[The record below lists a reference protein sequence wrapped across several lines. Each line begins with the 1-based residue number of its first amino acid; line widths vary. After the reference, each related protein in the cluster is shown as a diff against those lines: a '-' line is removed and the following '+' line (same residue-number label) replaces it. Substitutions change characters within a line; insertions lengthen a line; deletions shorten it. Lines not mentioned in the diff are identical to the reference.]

1 VRILLVDNYDS
12 YTYNLFQLLAAVAG
26 SEPTVLANDDP
37 RLAAVDR
44 LAAQCVVISPGPGR
58 PHRVTDL
65 GWGWELLDR
74 RHDLPVLGVCLGHQ
88 AIALHAGARVDQR
101 RARHGLI
108 DRVRHTGAGLFAGI
122 PQGFAAVR
130 YHSLRVAEPVP
141 ADLMVSAWAADG
153 TVMALTHR
161 RLPRWGVQ
169 FHPESIASE
178 HGVQLVGNF
187 LALARAAGSA
197 TATAT
202 ARPVAAVPRRAA
214 TAPVTTAPVTIRQP
228 APDAAAP
235 DAAASGPGWRRD
247 VTVLDAEIDTEA
259 VFQDLYADARYAYWL
274 DGADVAAGRSRFSFL
289 GDADG
294 PLAEVL
300 SYRIGSGRVEVRRPD
315 RPVGQETGG
324 ILDVLRQRLARRR
337 LPPAGLPFDFAGGY
351 VGYLGYEMKADC
363 APTTARRADTPDAVW
378 IFADRLVAV
387 DHLHRRTY
395 LVALSIDDVGQH
407 AARDW
412 LAATATRL
420 RAVPSSV
427 RPGPSDKP
435 SAPDAGT
442 DLWRWV
448 TPARGR
454 SHYLADVDAART
466 QLRRGESYE
475 ICLTNQL
482 RLPPVADPLAYY
494 RTLRRINPAPYAA
507 YLRLDDVAV
516 ASSSPERFL
525 RIRPDGRVDSS
536 PVKGTSARADD
547 AAEDDR
553 LRRTLASSAKTRA
566 ENLMIVDLLR
576 NDLGRVCE
584 VGSVRVPRF
593 LATETYPTLHQLVST
608 VEGRL
613 RPSISA
619 VDCVRSCFP
628 GGSMTGAPKLRTME
642 IIDRLEQ
649 RARGIYSGA
658 LGYFALGGGA
668 DFSIVIRTAVLTGD
682 GVTIGTGGAIVL
694 DSDPADEYAET
705 MLKARALLVA
715 YRSATRSVR

>member
-1 VRILLVDNYDS
+1 MRILLVDNYDS

-37 RLAAVDR
+37 RLAAVDQI
-44 LAAQCVVISPGPGR
+44 AAQCVVISPGPGR

-74 RHDLPVLGVCLGHQ
+74 RRDLPVLGVCLGHQ

-101 RARHGLI
+101 RARHGQV
-108 DRVRHTGAGLFAGI
+108 DRVRHTGTGLFAGI

-130 YHSLRVAEPVP
+130 YHSLQVTEPVP
-141 ADLMVSAWAADG
+141 ADLMVSARAADG
-153 TVMALTHR
+153 TVMAVTHR

-169 FHPESIASE
+169 FHPESIGTE
-178 HGVQLVGNF
+178 HGARLVGNF
-187 LALARAAGSA
+187 LALARAVGPA
-197 TATAT
+197 TATDTAT
-202 ARPVAAVPRRAA
+202 VRPVTAGPRRAA
-214 TAPVTTAPVTIRQP
+214 TASVTTRQP
-228 APDAAAP
+228 APDPAAA
-235 DAAASGPGWRRD
+235 DPGWRCD
-247 VTVLDAEIDTEA
+247 VTVVDTEIDTEA
-259 VFQDLYADARYAYWL
+259 AFLELYADAQYAYWL

-300 SYRIGSGRVEVRRPD
+300 SYRVGSGRVEVRRPA
-315 RPVGQETGG
+315 RPVEQEPGG

-337 LPPAGLPFDFAGGY
+337 MPPAELPFDFAGGY

-395 LVALSIDDVGQH
+395 LVALSVDDAGQR

-420 RAVPSSV
+420 RVVPSSA
-427 RPGPSDKP
+427 RPGPSGK
-435 SAPDAGT
+435 SAAPPAGT
-442 DLWRWV
+442 DLRRWV
-448 TPARGR
+448 TSARDR

-494 RTLRRINPAPYAA
+494 QTLRRTNPAPYAA
-507 YLRLDDVAV
+507 YLRLDDIAV

-547 AAEDDR
+547 ADEDDR
-553 LRRTLASSAKTRA
+553 LRRTLASSPKTRA

-593 LATETYPTLHQLVST
+593 LATETYSTLHQLVST

-613 RPSISA
+613 RPSVGA

-658 LGYFALGGGA
+658 LGYFGLGGGA
-668 DFSIVIRTAVLTGD
+668 DLSIVIRTAVLTGD
-682 GVTIGTGGAIVL
+682 GFTVGTGGAIVL
-694 DSDPADEYAET
+694 DSDPADEYDET

-715 YRSATRSVR
+715 YRSATRSVQ

>member
-1 VRILLVDNYDS
+1 MRILLVDNYDS

-44 LAAQCVVISPGPGR
+44 LAAECVVISPGPGR

-74 RHDLPVLGVCLGHQ
+74 RRDLPVLGVCLGHQ

-122 PQGFAAVR
+122 PQDFAAVR

-141 ADLMVSAWAADG
+141 ADLMVNAWAADG

-178 HGVQLVGNF
+178 HGAHLVGNF
-187 LALARAAGSA
+187 LALARATGPV
-197 TATAT
+197 TATAA

-214 TAPVTTAPVTIRQP
+214 TASVTPRQP
-228 APDAAAP
+228 TPDAAAP
-235 DAAASGPGWRRD
+235 DPAPSDAGASGPGWRRD

-259 VFQDLYADARYAYWL
+259 AFQDLYADARYAYWL

-289 GDADG
+289 GAADG

-300 SYRIGSGRVEVRRPD
+300 SYRIGSGRIEVRRPD
-315 RPVGQETGG
+315 RPVEQETGG

-337 LPPAGLPFDFAGGY
+337 LPPAELPFDFAGGY

-387 DHLHRRTY
+387 DHLRRRTY
-395 LVALSIDDVGQH
+395 LVALSIDDVGQR

-412 LAATATRL
+412 LAVTATRL

-427 RPGPSDKP
+427 RPGPFDRP

-448 TPARGR
+448 SPARDR
-454 SHYLADVDAART
+454 SHYLADVDEART

-536 PVKGTSARADD
+536 PVKGTSARAND
-547 AAEDDR
+547 ADEDDH
-553 LRRTLASSAKTRA
+553 LRRTLASSPKTRA

-613 RPSISA
+613 RPSVGA
-619 VDCVRSCFP
+619 VDCVRSSFP

-658 LGYFALGGGA
+658 LGYFGLGGGA
-668 DFSIVIRTAVLTGD
+668 DLSIVIRTAVLTGD
-682 GVTIGTGGAIVL
+682 GFTVGTGGAIVL
-694 DSDPADEYAET
+694 ASDPADEYDET

-715 YRSATRSVR
+715 YRSVTRSVR

>member
-1 VRILLVDNYDS
+1 MRILLVDNYDS

-37 RLAAVDR
+37 RLAAVDQI
-44 LAAQCVVISPGPGR
+44 AAQCVVISPGPGR

-74 RHDLPVLGVCLGHQ
+74 RRDLPVLGVCLGHQ

-101 RARHGLI
+101 RARHGQI
-108 DRVRHTGAGLFAGI
+108 DRVRHTGAGLFAGV

-130 YHSLRVAEPVP
+130 YHSLQVTEPVP

-169 FHPESIASE
+169 FHPESIGTE
-178 HGVQLVGNF
+178 HGAQLVGNF
-187 LALARAAGSA
+187 LALARAAGPAAA
-197 TATAT
+197 TATA
-202 ARPVAAVPRRAA
+202 AVRPVAAGPRHADA
-214 TAPVTTAPVTIRQP
+214 SVTPRQ
-228 APDAAAP
+228 ADPDPAAP
-235 DAAASGPGWRRD
+235 DPGWRRD
-247 VTVLDAEIDTEA
+247 VTVVDAEIDTEA
-259 VFQDLYADARYAYWL
+259 AFLELYADAQYAYWL

-300 SYRIGSGRVEVRRPD
+300 SYRVGSGRVEVRRPD
-315 RPVGQETGG
+315 RPVGQEPGG
-324 ILDVLRQRLARRR
+324 ILDVLRHRLARRR
-337 LPPAGLPFDFAGGY
+337 LPPAGLPFDFVGGY

-363 APTTARRADTPDAVW
+363 VPTTARRADTPDAVW

-395 LVALSIDDVGQH
+395 LVALSADDAGQR

-420 RAVPSSV
+420 RAVPSA

-435 SAPDAGT
+435 AAPDAGA
-442 DLWRWV
+442 DPRRWV
-448 TPARGR
+448 TPARDRGR
-454 SHYLADVDAART
+454 YLADVEAART

-494 RTLRRINPAPYAA
+494 RTLRRMNPAPYAA
-507 YLRLDDVAV
+507 YLRLDDVVV

-536 PVKGTSARADD
+536 PVKGTAARADD
-547 AAEDDR
+547 TDEDDR
-553 LRRTLASSAKTRA
+553 LRRTLASSPKTRA

-613 RPSISA
+613 RPPTSA

-658 LGYFALGGGA
+658 LGYFSLGGGA
-668 DFSIVIRTAVLTGD
+668 DLSIVIRTAVLTGD
-682 GVTIGTGGAIVL
+682 GFTVGTGGAIVL
-694 DSDPADEYAET
+694 DSDPADEYDET

-715 YRSATRSVR
+715 YRSATRTVR